1 MPTVLSS
8 MVKRIANYIELALAA
23 LICVA
28 VLVAT
33 VRVILFESPYL
44 LQGNLEIDYFL
55 ERALSF
61 AIGIELVKL
70 LCEHT
75 SETMIEVLMFAIS
88 REMIIVRMEP
98 TNTLVCIVAIA
109 GLFAIRKYLFV
120 KFEDGD
126 RIVFRGSLR
135 LSTANRLANVK
146 IPGDGNKCLRDVLM
160 EVLSEE
166 SRTIAIGSFIEFAD
180 CALRI
185 DSMDGDKIS
194 RVEIIRENS

>member
-1 MPTVLSS
+1 MPTVFSS
-8 MVKRIANYIELALAA
+8 LVKRIANYIELALAA
-23 LICVA
+23 LICTA

-33 VRVILFESPYL
+33 IRVIIYESPYL
-44 LQGNLEIDYFL
+44 LHGNLEIDYFL

-98 TNTLVCIVAIA
+98 TNTLVCIFAIA

-126 RIVFRGSLR
+126 RIIFRGSLR
-135 LSTANRLANVK
+135 LSTANRLANVQ
-146 IPGDGNKCLRDVLM
+146 IPGAPSQPLRDVLTTI
-160 EVLSEE
+160 LTEE
-166 SRTIAIGSFIEFAD
+166 GRTIAIGSFVEFAD
-180 CALRI
+180 CALRV

-194 RVEIIRENS
+194 RVEILRENS